1 MLHGVSRIT
10 RGIPGWLA
18 ALAMLLGLG
27 SFFPAAAL
35 ETVRFVL
42 ANLLYMAPIIGLA
55 VLLSA
60 SIRATG
66 ADGLLARVFEGRK
79 YRMILLASLFGA
91 VTPICG
97 VGVLPIIAG
106 LLGAGIALAPIMAF
120 WLSSPITDPPML
132 AITAGTLG
140 LDFAAGKT
148 LIAVFIGLCGG
159 IATGMAVERGAF
171 RNPLRR
177 TAGDRRVCEPY
188 AVRWRF
194 WKDEARRRLFVT
206 DAASSGLLIL
216 KWLTVAFALESFLR
230 KYLPPELIAGYVG
243 ADNGWAIPLA
253 VTVGAPVYLDGYAAL
268 PLIRGLIDLGMSPGA
283 AMAFLVSGGITSLY
297 ASVAVFAL
305 VRLPVFA
312 WYLCLAV
319 GLSAI
324 AGYAFEYY
332 AAVWR

>member
-1 MLHGVSRIT
+1 MLHRVSTISS
-10 RGIPGWLA
+10 GIPGWLA
-18 ALAMLLGLG
+18 ALALVLGL
-27 SFFPAAAL
+27 SLLFPAAAL

-55 VLLSA
+55 VILSA
-60 SIRATG
+60 SIRASGT
-66 ADGLLARVFEGRK
+66 DGLLARVFEGRR

-106 LLGAGIALAPIMAF
+106 LLGAGVPLAPIMAF

-132 AITAGTLG
+132 TVTAGTLG

-148 LIAVFIGLCGG
+148 VIAVFIGLCGG
-159 IATGMAVERGAF
+159 IATSLVVERGAF
-171 RNPLRR
+171 RNPLRK
-177 TAGDRRVCEPY
+177 TVSDQRVFEPY

-194 WKDEARRRLFVT
+194 WKDEARRRLFLA
-206 DAASSGLLIL
+206 DATSSGTLIL
-216 KWLTVAFALESFLR
+216 KWLTLAFALESVLR

-243 ADNGWAIPLA
+243 AENAWAIPLA
-253 VTVGAPVYLDGYAAL
+253 VTVGAPIYLDGYAAL

-305 VRLPVFA
+305 VRLPVFT
-312 WYLCLAV
+312 WYLCLAM

-324 AGYAFEYY
+324 AGYAFEFY
-332 AAVWR
+332 AAI